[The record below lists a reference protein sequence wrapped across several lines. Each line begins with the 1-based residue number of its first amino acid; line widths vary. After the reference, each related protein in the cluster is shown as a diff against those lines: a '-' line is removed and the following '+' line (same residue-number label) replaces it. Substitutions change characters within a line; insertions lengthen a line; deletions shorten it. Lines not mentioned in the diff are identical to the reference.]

1 MSLQGDVRKLT
12 LFNEMCQTVSRFDEA
27 KMDRLAMAAGFVGTS
42 EFTDITYIAK
52 HLDEFEM
59 HPQIHT
65 DKEYGEFLVK
75 EAGMF
80 EVDELLLP
88 YIDYAGVARDKR
100 QAAMT
105 DSGFIPE
112 GFVGMQR
119 AIHEYQEY

>member
-1 MSLQGDVRKLT
+1 M
-12 LFNEMCQTVSRFDEA
+12 N
-27 KMDRLAMAAGFVGTS
+27 
-42 EFTDITYIAK
+42 FTDITYIAK

-119 AIHEYQEY
+119 AIHE